1 MPGTTAKNALP
12 ELAPARLPAWS
23 GRFKAAFPA
32 MAFFG
37 GFLWDAFTLGR
48 SITSLDLFLLLGY
61 LLGAAGLLV
70 WLGRSAGSSPRVS
83 PGPDAI
89 ASGPS
94 PLEAASA
101 SPAKGPA
108 WMRTLKEQAPD
119 LALQFFFGG
128 LFSALVIF
136 YFLSSSHLPSL
147 LLVLGLAALLSVNEF
162 LGGHFRR
169 FTLSWT
175 LFATCAILFLNFALP
190 HLFRSV
196 HPVWFYVS
204 TALGFGAVVLLKRAS
219 PMARGSLL
227 PAAGVAAAMVGLYV
241 AGAIPPVPLV
251 KKQLLICREL
261 QKQDGGYTGRIEVPP
276 FWSPWRITERV
287 VHRRPQEK
295 VFCYTSVFVPP
306 GIETELYHVWQHRL
320 PGTGE
325 WKSYSRIGFP
335 IRGGRKDGYRGFTW
349 KRNLPAGDWR
359 VRVETEGGR
368 VVGLHRFRVEAAPE
382 GYNPAWKDL
391 ILP

>member
-1 MPGTTAKNALP
+1 MPGTRVKTALP
-12 ELAPARLPAWS
+12 GPAPARLPAWS
-23 GRFKAAFPA
+23 GRIRTAFPA

-61 LLGAAGLLV
+61 LAGAAGLLI
-70 WLGRSAGSSPRVS
+70 WLGRRAGADPPVPEGDVPPLPRS
-83 PGPDAI
+83 R
-89 ASGPS
+89 
-94 PLEAASA
+94 
-101 SPAKGPA
+101 A
-108 WMRTLKEQAPD
+108 WLRTLKAQAPD

-162 LGGHFRR
+162 LGGHYRR

-196 HPVWFYVS
+196 HPAWFYVS
-204 TALGFGAVVLLKRAS
+204 TALGFGAAAFLKSAS
-219 PMARGSLL
+219 PGARGSLL
-227 PAAGVAAAMVGLYV
+227 PAAGVAAAMVGLFV

-261 QKQDGGYTGRIEVPP
+261 KKEDGGYAGRIEVPP

-287 VHRRPQEK
+287 VRQRPQEK
-295 VFCYTSVFVPP
+295 IFCYTSVFVPP
-306 GIETELYHVWQHRL
+306 GIETELFHIWQHRD

-325 WKSYSRIGFP
+325 WKTYSRIGFP

-349 KRNLPAGDWR
+349 KRNLPAGEWR

-382 GYNPAWKDL
+382 GYDPAFKDL
-391 ILP
+391 SLP

>member
-1 MPGTTAKNALP
+1 MPQASEKTAGPDLST
-12 ELAPARLPAWS
+12 ARLPAWS

-61 LLGAAGLLV
+61 LAGAAGILL
-70 WLGRSAGSSPRVS
+70 WLGRRAGSLASDLPILLD
-83 PGPDAI
+83 PADART
-89 ASGPS
+89 AAKS
-94 PLEAASA
+94 PL
-101 SPAKGPA
+101 
-108 WMRTLKEQAPD
+108 WLRTLRQQAPD

-147 LLVLGLAALLSVNEF
+147 LLVLGLASLLSVNEF
-162 LGGHFRR
+162 LGGHYRR

-175 LFATCAILFLNFALP
+175 LFAACAILFLNFALP

-196 HPVWFYVS
+196 HPAWFYLS

-219 PMARGSLL
+219 PGARGSLL
-227 PAAGVAAAMVGLYV
+227 PAAGVAAAFVGLFV

-261 QKQDGGYTGRIEVPP
+261 RKQDGRYTGRIEMPP
-276 FWSPWRITERV
+276 FWAPWRSTESV
-287 VHRRPQEK
+287 VHQRPQEK
-295 VFCYTSVFVPP
+295 VFCYTSVFSPP
-306 GIETELYHVWQHRL
+306 GIETMLYHVWQRRD
-320 PGTGE
+320 PRTGD
-325 WKSYSRIGFP
+325 WKPYSRIGFP
-335 IRGGRKDGYRGFTW
+335 IRGGRKDGYRGYTW
-349 KRNLPAGDWR
+349 KQNLAAGEWR
-359 VRVETEGGR
+359 IRVETAGGR

-382 GYNPAWKDL
+382 GYAPVFKDL
-391 ILP
+391 NLP